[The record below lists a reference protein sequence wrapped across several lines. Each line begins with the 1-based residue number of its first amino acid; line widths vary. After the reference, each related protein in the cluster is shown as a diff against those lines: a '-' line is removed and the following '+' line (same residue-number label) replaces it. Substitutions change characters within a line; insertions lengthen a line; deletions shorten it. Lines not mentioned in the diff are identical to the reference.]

1 MIPAAEFKAAVQ
13 EMLDALGDGLVDADT
28 IKARFDAMLD
38 AVPERP
44 VEAGKGG
51 ALPGALRGSLVW
63 MSDDLISPVDPD
75 WEAAWEANNPPEL
88 YR

>member
-38 AVPERP
+38 AVPI
-44 VEAGKGG
+44 EAKAAHGG
-51 ALPGALRGSLVW
+51 AVPGSLAHP
-63 MSDDLISPVDPD
+63 SYRFDDPFAPAHDGPWD
-75 WEAAWEANNPPEL
+75 AEKGEWEP
-88 YR
+88 RD

>member
-13 EMLDALGDGLVDADT
+13 EMLDALGDGPVDADT
-28 IKARFDAMLD
+28 IKARFDAMLA
-38 AVPERP
+38 AVPKRP

-51 ALPGALRGSLVW
+51 SLIGCMRGSVVW
-63 MSDDLISPVDPD
+63 TSDDHISPVDPD
-75 WEAAWEANNPPEL
+75 WEAAWEANNPPDL